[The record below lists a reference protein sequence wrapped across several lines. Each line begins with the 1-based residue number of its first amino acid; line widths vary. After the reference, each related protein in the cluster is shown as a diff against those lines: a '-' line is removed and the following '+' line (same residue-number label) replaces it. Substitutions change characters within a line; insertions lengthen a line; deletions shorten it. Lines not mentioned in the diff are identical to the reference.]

1 MSAVGPRRECG
12 GLCARC
18 QPSLP
23 APCFGDSEPGREDGD
38 QRIIWLLIQPAT
50 STDISHWL
58 PQVTLWQ
65 KKIKSRCAIKGITH
79 QGATS
84 CWSEHLLFTSKPPL
98 PPTIQRQ
105 LAFPLMH
112 VPLSVLFCS
121 RWMWRDHTPCSEVG
135 SHWLRPSSIFC
146 LSRNRN
152 RREIPRTLGSLRKTL
167 SLLLE
172 ERYKGVKLDTATE
185 I

>member
-23 APCFGDSEPGREDGD
+23 APCFGDSEPGRGDGD

-105 LAFPLMH
+105 LAFPSCMCPSLFYS
-112 VPLSVLFCS
+112 VPAGCGVTTLPVLRWALTGLGQAAYSVS
-121 RWMWRDHTPCSEVG
+121 PGTG
-135 SHWLRPSSIFC
+135 
-146 LSRNRN
+146 
-152 RREIPRTLGSLRKTL
+152 T
-167 SLLLE
+167 E
-172 ERYKGVKLDTATE
+172 ERFPGLLGA
-185 I
+185 